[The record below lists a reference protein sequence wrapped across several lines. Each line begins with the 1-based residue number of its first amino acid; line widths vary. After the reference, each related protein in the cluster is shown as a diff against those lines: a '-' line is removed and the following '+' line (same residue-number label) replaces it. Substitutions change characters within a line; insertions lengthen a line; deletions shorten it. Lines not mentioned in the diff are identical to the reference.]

1 MENNPE
7 YNKSKVKIKIEYEV
21 NKPLRNLEKRTKCLL
36 MEVLYMVQQSVVI
49 RV

>member
-21 NKPLRNLEKRTKCLL
+21 NKPLRNLEKRTKCLP
-36 MEVLYMVQQSVVI
+36 YGGFMVQQSVVI

>member
-21 NKPLRNLEKRTKCLL
+21 NKPLQNLEKRTKCLP
-36 MEVLYMVQQSVVI
+36 YGGFMVQQSVVI